1 MSKSIICFFSLLL
14 PFAVSAQVPV
24 QPKTKIMVVLQET
37 LDGKSVSRKSVS
49 TALEKSLLEA
59 GYDLVDQSQIEK
71 LNEQDLAASRSNPVK
86 AAELGKQS
94 GAEIVI
100 NGIAEL
106 NLMDEKEI
114 YGVLNILY
122 ECQVDVKAINTSTAE
137 IIYSSNSSST
147 RAAQGKMKAAAD
159 AGKFAADKL
168 AKEMTDQF
176 KKRIAS
182 KGSLA
187 GSSLQLKISGANNQ
201 QLQEFEKSLSLRKQV
216 KSFVLRYMD
225 GPAAVYDL
233 EYEGGLP
240 AFRSDFS
247 QITRN
252 FSIIGIGSNRAD
264 LKYGQFGA
272 AKGEEALSMLD
283 EPPVDIV
290 GFDFP
295 DIFPANLSYYAS
307 NPLGSLS
314 LKNNLDQDM
323 KNIKIRINI
332 PEYMNLPV
340 EQVLPVLK
348 SGDMQS
354 VSVSLIFNALK
365 LQEVN
370 KEVFTQAKIEIIYF
384 LRGKEMIR
392 ELVRPVVIHD
402 RNALSWNDPRAIGAF
417 ITPTNRAVADATRKF
432 ISAAGRETFKDIP
445 VNLKNAV
452 AIWSGLNL
460 SKINYIQ
467 DPRSAVSAQVL
478 DYIQYPNEVL
488 NSRSGDCD
496 DSSVLLASCLE
507 NVNIPTALILTSDH
521 IFVMFNSGVAEKNW
535 EMVSPVKENLVF
547 MDGTVW
553 VPVETTLMHL
563 PFKTAWEMGAREYA
577 SAKSAD
583 PGFKVLK
590 TAETWSVFS
599 PSSLESG
606 LATNLPSDEA
616 VSNGIKKEM
625 TILTSSSVDVP
636 DGSIESTIRL
646 AKLKAGQSDFDGAFQ
661 VLNSLD
667 SATASVKNAKGN
679 ISLLAGKTEEALS
692 WFKLAMAADQKD
704 GGLDFNMGFLFYFTG
719 DTATAVGYFAT
730 GIEKLG
736 GEEKAGEILGINLSE
751 LGLSTRGADKG
762 NKQVSSTEIRGL
774 MQKALASR
782 KRPGHT
788 VNAGEAKLKDSKNIL
803 AYGGRLSADPTQ
815 AKSLVTLLYWK
826 F

>member
-1 MSKSIICFFSLLL
+1 MTRSIVCFFSFLL
-14 PFAVSAQVPV
+14 PFVAIAQAPV
-24 QPKTKIMVVLQET
+24 QPKIKIMVVLQET
-37 LDGKSVSRKSVS
+37 LDGKPVLRKSVS
-49 TALEKSLLEA
+49 TSLEKNLIEA
-59 GYDLVDQSQIEK
+59 GYDLVDQTQIEK
-71 LNEQDLAASRSNPVK
+71 LNEQDLAASRNNPVK

-114 YGVLNILY
+114 YGVLNIMY

-137 IIYSSNSSST
+137 LIYSSNSSST

-159 AGKFAADKL
+159 AGKLAADKL
-168 AKEMTDQF
+168 AKEMIDKF
-176 KKRIAS
+176 KQRVQS

-187 GSSLQLKISGANNQ
+187 GSTIQLKISGATNQ
-201 QLQEFEKSLSLRKQV
+201 QLQEFEKSLADRKQV
-216 KSFVLRYMD
+216 KSYILRYMD

-233 EYEGGLP
+233 DYEGGLT
-240 AFRSDFS
+240 AFRTDFS
-247 QITRN
+247 QIARN
-252 FSIIGIGSNRAD
+252 FSIIGIGNNRAD
-264 LKYGQFGA
+264 LKFGQFGA
-272 AKGEEALSMLD
+272 AKGDEALSMLD
-283 EPPVDIV
+283 EPPVDII

-332 PEYMNLPV
+332 PDYMNLPV
-340 EQVLPVLK
+340 EQILPVLK
-348 SGDMQS
+348 SGEMQS
-354 VSVSLIFNALK
+354 LPVSLIFNAVK

-402 RNALSWNDPRAIGAF
+402 RNALSWNDPRAVGAF

-432 ISAAGRETFKDIP
+432 INSAGRDSFKEFP

-467 DPRSAVSAQVL
+467 DPRSASSAQVL
-478 DYIQYPNEVL
+478 DYIQYPNEML
-488 NSRSGDCD
+488 NSKSGDCD

-521 IFVMFNSGVAEKNW
+521 IFIMFNSGVAEKNW
-535 EMVSPVKENLVF
+535 DQVSPVKENLVF
-547 MDGTVW
+547 MDGNVW

-563 PFKTAWEMGAREYA
+563 PFKTAWEMGAKEYQ
-577 SAKSAD
+577 SAKTSD
-583 PGFKVLK
+583 SGFKVLK
-590 TAETWSVFS
+590 TSETWTVFS

-606 LATNLPSDEA
+606 LATGLPAEDL
-616 VSNGIKKEM
+616 VSAGFKKEM
-625 TILTSSSVDVP
+625 AALTAEGEAVG
-636 DGSIESTIRL
+636 DGSQESIIRL

-661 VLNSLD
+661 ILTALD
-667 SATASVKNAKGN
+667 SASASVKNAKGN
-679 ISLLAGKTEEALS
+679 ISLLAGKIEDALS
-692 WFKLAMAADQKD
+692 WFKKSMVADPKD

-719 DTATAVGYFAT
+719 DTATAVEYFAS
-730 GIEKLG
+730 GMEKLG
-736 GEEKAGEILGINLSE
+736 GEEKASEVLGINLAE

-774 MQKALASR
+774 MQKALATK

-788 VNAGEAKLKDSKNIL
+788 IKKEEAKLKDSKNIL

-815 AKSLVTLLYWK
+815 AKSLVSLLYWK